1 MTYSYTM
8 MFVIPVGVFMKIL
21 AMLYARKH
29 TFLYRFCIGSLE
41 IICVCGINICMVAY
55 LHGMLHTSNVDT
67 SVICAI
73 LTGLVAIYLH
83 AMNLL
88 GERKYPLS
96 DQQLSKLL
104 DQ

>member
-1 MTYSYTM
+1 MTYSLIM

-21 AMLYARKH
+21 AMLYARKR

-41 IICVCGINICMVAY
+41 ILCVCGTNIIMVAY
-55 LHGMLHTSNVDT
+55 LGGMLQTADVGT
-67 SVICAI
+67 PIVCAI
-73 LTGLVAIYLH
+73 LTGLVAIFLH

-96 DQQLSKLL
+96 DQQRSELL